1 MAKIKTSEPR
11 NRAKPNAL
19 EELARGIA
27 KLRELSTHIDDLSRD
42 GFPYGEAVRART
54 ELSLRETIRRLFGEK
69 SPEYQTHK
77 NHKLRI
83 GARTESAQSTAL
95 LKELIAALEHQKADL
110 LGLKPASPTTPEPAN
125 VGPPA
130 TTAPPQPPS
139 NSTPGETVRDS
150 PPTAVLTLATA
161 SATVPTTTPPLNQ
174 PIPPV
179 PPPATSVPVAPPLTQ
194 ATVAPPPQPIHD
206 TSIPRRPDTPSS
218 PGPDNRQTEAAS
230 AIAPLAETPSL
241 RTVIPQETVPPV
253 LRAVKQPAPSDQ
265 AAAPPKENQ
274 PSDGEAAGFVPPAPL
289 PIRPLP
295 PVFDLAQERPALAA
309 KPSTTLPA
317 PEISPMAIKECD
329 RPPSMIEPSV
339 APVTQPPAG
348 MEDVPRNL
356 LRKICTRFHLVAR
369 QLRLRKEYRPTLE
382 INDEYDL
389 QDLFYALLRLQFD
402 EVGTEEWSPDYA
414 DGARRTTYL
423 LDWDRTAVVVKQTRP
438 GLSTKDLA
446 EQVKV
451 DATHYSARP
460 NGKTLLC
467 FIYDPDGRIGN
478 PRGLEADLTT
488 VGDTYAVEVI
498 VAPK

>member
-19 EELARGIA
+19 EELTRDIA

-54 ELSLRETIRRLFGEK
+54 ELSLRETIRRIFGEK

-83 GARTESAQSTAL
+83 GTRAESAQSTVL
-95 LKELIAALEHQKADL
+95 LKDLIAALEQQKTDL
-110 LGLKPASPTTPEPAN
+110 LGLKPASPAMPEPVN
-125 VGPPA
+125 DR
-130 TTAPPQPPS
+130 TS
-139 NSTPGETVRDS
+139 L
-150 PPTAVLTLATA
+150 AV
-161 SATVPTTTPPLNQ
+161 TPPLKQ

-179 PPPATSVPVAPPLTQ
+179 SPPATSEPGSLPPTQ
-194 ATVAPPPQPIHD
+194 ATVIPPPQTIRD
-206 TSIPRRPDTPSS
+206 TSMPHRSDSPSS
-218 PGPDNRQTEAAS
+218 SGPDNRHTDATCVT
-230 AIAPLAETPSL
+230 APLAETPSL
-241 RTVIPQETVPPV
+241 RTIILQETVPPDPQ
-253 LRAVKQPAPSDQ
+253 AVQHPVPPNPA
-265 AAAPPKENQ
+265 ATVPKENQ
-274 PSDGEAAGFVPPAPL
+274 PSNGEPA
-289 PIRPLP
+289 IVALP
-295 PVFDLAQERPALAA
+295 PEPLSSGPLSPVSDHAPERLAPAAA
-309 KPSTTLPA
+309 EPSTTLPV
-317 PEISPMAIKECD
+317 PEVSPMATTERD
-329 RPPSMIEPSV
+329 RPPSMTEPPV
-339 APVTQPPAG
+339 APVTRPPIG
-348 MEDVPRNL
+348 TEDATRDL
-356 LRKICTRFHLVAR
+356 LRKTCVRFHLVAR

-423 LDWDRTAVVVKQTRP
+423 LDWDRTAVVVKRTGP

-451 DATHYSARP
+451 DAAHYSARP
-460 NGKTLLC
+460 NGNTLLC

-478 PRGLEADLTT
+478 PRGLEADLAT
-488 VGDTYAVEVI
+488 VGNTYGVEVI

>member
-19 EELARGIA
+19 EELTRGIA

-83 GARTESAQSTAL
+83 GTRTESAQSTAL

-110 LGLKPASPTTPEPAN
+110 LGLKPASPGTPKPLN
-125 VGPPA
+125 IGPPS
-130 TTAPPQPPS
+130 TTVPPQPASDSAPV
-139 NSTPGETVRDS
+139 ETVRET
-150 PPTAVLTLATA
+150 PP
-161 SATVPTTTPPLNQ
+161 TVPTTTPPLNQ

-179 PPPATSVPVAPPLTQ
+179 PPPATPVPVALPPTQ
-194 ATVAPPPQPIHD
+194 ATVAPPPQPIRD
-206 TSIPRRPDTPSS
+206 TSMPRRPDPPSS

-230 AIAPLAETPSL
+230 ATAPLAETPSL
-241 RTVIPQETVPPV
+241 RTVIPQETILPI
-253 LRAVKQPAPSDQ
+253 LQAVKQPAPSDP

-289 PIRPLP
+289 PLRPLP
-295 PVFDLAQERPALAA
+295 LVPDLAQERPALAA
-309 KPSTTLPA
+309 EPSTTLPA
-317 PEISPMAIKECD
+317 PEISPMATKECD
-329 RPPSMIEPSV
+329 RPPSRIEPPV
-339 APVTQPPAG
+339 ASVTQPPAG
-348 MEDVPRNL
+348 TEDATRDL

-438 GLSTKDLA
+438 GLTTKDLA
-446 EQVKV
+446 EQVKL
-451 DATHYSARP
+451 DAVHYSARP